1 MADFDPNDLEFTPD
15 QPQNLD
21 DIRVIMDLSR
31 LGELIASVAHH
42 LTVLRG
48 IEPPDFDGE
57 EMRLLA
63 VGGWKHVCLMNDR
76 AEFTKSVLS
85 DLEGLPTPESVTQ
98 TSVPEHK
105 SEFGL

>member
-1 MADFDPNDLEFTPD
+1 MAEFDPNDMEM
-15 QPQNLD
+15 QPGAAQNFD
-21 DIRVIMDLSR
+21 DIRIIMDLAR
-31 LGELIASVAHH
+31 LGELIAAVAHH

-76 AEFTKSVLS
+76 AEFTASVMK
-85 DLEGLPTPESVTQ
+85 DLEQLDKVETAPQ
-98 TSVPEHK
+98 HR

>member
-1 MADFDPNDLEFTPD
+1 MPDFDPVER
-15 QPQNLD
+15 PQNLD
-21 DIRVIMDLSR
+21 DVRVIMDLAR
-31 LGELIASVAHH
+31 LGELIAAVAHH

-76 AEFTKSVLS
+76 AEFTKSVMS
-85 DLEGLPTPESVTQ
+85 DLEQLDKVETAPQ
-98 TSVPEHK
+98 HK